1 MNAGRNQIY
10 DLQQINTKMSGDVS
24 QARAEIEALEVARTI
39 LENEVSQS
47 RIRMSDRNMENEVN
61 ILKERINVLENINRE
76 VINEKDNID
85 RELSVL
91 SK

>member
-76 VINEKDNID
+76 VNNEKDNID

>member
-1 MNAGRNQIY
+1 
-10 DLQQINTKMSGDVS
+10 MSGDVS

-76 VINEKDNID
+76 VNNEKDNID

>member
-1 MNAGRNQIY
+1 
-10 DLQQINTKMSGDVS
+10 MSGDVS

-61 ILKERINVLENINRE
+61 ILKERINVLENINKE
-76 VINEKDNID
+76 VNYEKDNIAQ
-85 RELSVL
+85 EFSIL

>member
-1 MNAGRNQIY
+1 
-10 DLQQINTKMSGDVS
+10 MSGDVS